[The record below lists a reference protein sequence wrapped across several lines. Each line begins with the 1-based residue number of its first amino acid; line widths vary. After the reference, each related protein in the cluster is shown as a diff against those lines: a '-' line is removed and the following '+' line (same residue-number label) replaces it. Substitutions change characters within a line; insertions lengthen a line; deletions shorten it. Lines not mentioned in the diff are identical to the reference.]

1 MIKRNIETVK
11 KLVYTVLTATVVS
24 TALLPTSCSDGET
37 YAEQKAKEKRYIT
50 QFLDDNDF
58 VGKINVI
65 NEETFYAQDSM
76 TNLDRNEF
84 VLFGDDGVY
93 MQIVRKGE
101 GPTMVELAKD
111 RSDSTITRP
120 ILCKFLEYDIEA
132 ADTTLQNIF
141 KASVNDKM
149 LCTYSHYS
157 RSYTASFTEGSM
169 KATYNSQVPAGW
181 LKPLNYIKLT
191 KVAGEEAQVRLIV
204 PHTSGTTNASG
215 HVLPFYYEI
224 TYQIPPNY

>member
-1 MIKRNIETVK
+1 M
-11 KLVYTVLTATVVS
+11 LATCVVS
-24 TALLPTSCSDGET
+24 TSLLTASCSDGET
-37 YAEQKAKEKRYIT
+37 YAEQKAKEKRYISR
-50 QFLDDNDF
+50 FLEENDF

-65 NEETFYAQDSM
+65 DEKTFYAQDSM
-76 TNLDRNEF
+76 TDLSRNEF

-93 MQIVRKGE
+93 MQIVRKGN
-101 GPTMVELAKD
+101 GPTMVELAME

-120 ILCKFLEYDIEA
+120 ILCKFFEYDIEA
-132 ADTTLQNIF
+132 ADTTAQNIYR
-141 KASVNDKM
+141 ASINDQM

-157 RSYTASFTEGSM
+157 RSYTASFTEGIM
-169 KATYNSQVPAGW
+169 KSTYNSQVPSGW
-181 LKPLNYIKLT
+181 LKPLNYIHLT
-191 KVAGEEAQVRLIV
+191 KVAGEEAKVRLIV

>member
-1 MIKRNIETVK
+1 MLAVSAVSISFF
-11 KLVYTVLTATVVS
+11 AT
-24 TALLPTSCSDGET
+24 TSCSDGET
-37 YAEQKAKEKRYIT
+37 YAEQKAKEKRYIS
-50 QFLDDNDF
+50 QFLEDNDF

-65 NEETFYAQDSM
+65 SEKQFYAQDTM
-76 TNLDRNEF
+76 TNLSKNEF
-84 VLFGDDGVY
+84 VCFDDDGIY

-101 GPTMVELAKD
+101 GPTMVELAMP
-111 RSDSTITRP
+111 RSDSTVTRP

-132 ADTTLQNIF
+132 ADTTAQNIY
-141 KASVNDKM
+141 KPSIIDEM

-157 RSYTASFTEGSM
+157 RSYTASFTEGIM
-169 KATYNSQVPAGW
+169 KSTYNSTVPSGW
-181 LKPLNYIKLT
+181 LKPLNYIRLT
-191 KVAGEEAQVRLIV
+191 KVAGEEAKVRIIV